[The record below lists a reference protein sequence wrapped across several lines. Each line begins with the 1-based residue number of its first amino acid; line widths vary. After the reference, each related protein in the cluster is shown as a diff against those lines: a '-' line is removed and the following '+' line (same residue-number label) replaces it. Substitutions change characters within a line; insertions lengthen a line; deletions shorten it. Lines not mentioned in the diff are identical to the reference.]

1 MTTTVTFDKSQG
13 VAFIKR
19 AGHIAPHELIKGI
32 QSLTSDASFT
42 GILKLLSDLSGADFE
57 DILSGEIESH
67 EYSAMFASQP
77 EQVAK
82 AKAQAAE
89 RAARNKVKSA
99 AVQAALTS
107 AEGGA
112 EAFGGK
118 Q

>member
-1 MTTTVTFDKSQG
+1 METTTNTARLLPEVRAALKKQQH
-13 VAFIKR
+13 ARHAAKR
-19 AGHIAPHELIKGI
+19 KMAA
-32 QSLTSDASFT
+32 
-42 GILKLLSDLSGADFE
+42 
-57 DILSGEIESH
+57 GEIEPH

-99 AVQAALTS
+99 AVQAALTN

-112 EAFGGK
+112 EAFGGV